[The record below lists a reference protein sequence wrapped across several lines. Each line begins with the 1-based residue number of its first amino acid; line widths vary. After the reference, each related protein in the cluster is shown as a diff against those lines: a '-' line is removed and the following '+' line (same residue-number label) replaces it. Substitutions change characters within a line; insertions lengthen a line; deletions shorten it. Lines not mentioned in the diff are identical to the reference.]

1 MLLYPSVSRGMSNA
15 RLRKKGRHRPHGAL
29 STVDALG
36 VALIKTDSCVWGAGH
51 CWLHRIVRILIQEFF
66 RG

>member
-1 MLLYPSVSRGMSNA
+1 MSKA

-29 STVDALG
+29 STVDGLG
-36 VALIKTDSCVWGAGH
+36 VFLVKIYSCVWGAGH
-51 CWLHRIVRILIQEFF
+51 CWLHRIIRIQIQEFF